1 MINIKEVAKLAN
13 TSITTVSRVINNSG
27 YVKMETRKRIEET
40 IKTLGYKPLE
50 RSSGAKATKTVGLIV
65 PNIENPFY
73 GKVANYLSSVANSF
87 NYNLLL
93 INIKCIDEN
102 KDEVLIDLLNN
113 RVNGLIYASSYRS
126 LEIAHLAQDKGIPV
140 VVLDREITTDKITSV
155 SVNNNYG
162 AFIATEHLIKLGH
175 KNIAYIGASE
185 NMEISTKRKT
195 GYIRALEAN
204 NISVDERQIC
214 YGNYTMQSG
223 FECAEM
229 LLKDNQE
236 ITAVLAVNDLMAIGV
251 INYLHKSG
259 RRVPEDVSVLG
270 FDNIELAG
278 SITPSLT
285 TVEYPIERMSEVVIE
300 LLLRQINDGGNSVE
314 ALTLFPKL
322 VVRES
327 TGPVKR

>member
-1 MINIKEVAKLAN
+1 MINIKEVAKLSE

-27 YVKMETRKRIEET
+27 YVKLETRKRIEET

-50 RSSGAKATKTVGLIV
+50 RSGGAKETKTFGLIV

-73 GKVANYLSSVANSF
+73 GKMANHLSSVANSF

-93 INIKCIDEN
+93 ININCIDEN
-102 KDEVLIDLLNN
+102 KDEVLSDLLAN

-126 LEIAHLAQDKGIPV
+126 LEIAHIAQDKGIPV

-162 AFIATEHLIKLGH
+162 AYIATEHLIKLGH

-185 NMEISTKRKT
+185 NMEISTKRKM
-195 GYIRALEAN
+195 GYLRALEVN
-204 NISVDERQIC
+204 NISLDERHIC

-223 FECAEM
+223 FECSEM
-229 LLKDNQE
+229 LLRDNQE

-259 RRVPEDVSVLG
+259 RKVPEDVSVIG

-285 TVEYPIERMSEVVIE
+285 TVGYPIERMSEVVIE
-300 LLLRQINDGGNSVE
+300 LLLRQIKDSVNSIE

-322 VVRES
+322 IVRES
-327 TGPVKR
+327 TGLVK

>member
-1 MINIKEVAKLAN
+1 MINIKEVAMLAN
-13 TSITTVSRVINNSG
+13 SSITTVSRVINNSG
-27 YVKMETRKRIEET
+27 YVKMETRKRIEEA
-40 IKTLGYKPLE
+40 IKNLGYKPLE
-50 RSSGAKATKTVGLIV
+50 RSGGAKATKTFGLIV

-73 GKVANYLSSVANSF
+73 GKMANYLSSVANSF

-140 VVLDREITTDKITSV
+140 VVLDREIKTDKITSV

-195 GYIRALEAN
+195 GYLRALEAN

-259 RRVPEDVSVLG
+259 RKVPEDVSVLG
-270 FDNIELAG
+270 FDNIELSG

-300 LLLRQINDGGNSVE
+300 LLLRQINDTGNSVE

-327 TGPVKR
+327 TGPVKK

>member
-1 MINIKEVAKLAN
+1 MINLKEVAKLSN

-50 RSSGAKATKTVGLIV
+50 RSGGVKAAKTFGLIV

-73 GKVANYLSSVANSF
+73 GKMANYLSSIANSF

-140 VVLDREITTDKITSV
+140 VVLDREIKTDKITSV

-195 GYIRALEAN
+195 GYLRALETE
-204 NISVDERQIC
+204 NITIDERNIC

-259 RRVPEDVSVLG
+259 RKVPEDVSVLG

-300 LLLRQINDGGNSVE
+300 LLLRQINDIGNSVE

-327 TGPVKR
+327 TGSVKE

>member
-50 RSSGAKATKTVGLIV
+50 RSGGAKATKTFGLIV

-73 GKVANYLSSVANSF
+73 GKMANHLSSVANSF
-87 NYNLLL
+87 NYNLLF

-195 GYIRALEAN
+195 GYLRALEAN

-259 RRVPEDVSVLG
+259 RKVPEDVSVLG

-300 LLLRQINDGGNSVE
+300 LLLRQINDTGNSVE

>member
-13 TSITTVSRVINNSG
+13 TSITTVSRAINNSG

-40 IKTLGYKPLE
+40 IKILGYKPLE
-50 RSSGAKATKTVGLIV
+50 RSGGAKATKTFGLIV

-73 GKVANYLSSVANSF
+73 GKMANHLSNVANSF

-140 VVLDREITTDKITSV
+140 VVLDREIKTDKITSV

-175 KNIAYIGASE
+175 KNIAFIGASE
-185 NMEISTKRKT
+185 KMEISTKRKT
-195 GYIRALEAN
+195 GYLRALEAN

-259 RRVPEDVSVLG
+259 RKVPEDVSVLG

-300 LLLRQINDGGNSVE
+300 LLLRQISDTGNSVE

-327 TGPVKR
+327 TGPVKK

>member
-1 MINIKEVAKLAN
+1 MIKLKEVAKLSN

-27 YVKMETRKRIEET
+27 YVKLETRKRIEET
-40 IKTLGYKPLE
+40 IKTHGYKALE
-50 RSSGAKATKTVGLIV
+50 RSSGTKATKTFGLIV

-73 GKVANYLSSVANSF
+73 GKMANHLSSVANSF

-102 KDEVLIDLLNN
+102 KDEVLFDLLNN
-113 RVNGLIYASSYRS
+113 RVDGVIYASSYRS
-126 LEIAHLAQDKGIPV
+126 LEIAHIARDKGIPV
-140 VVLDREITTDKITSV
+140 VVLDREIQNDKITSV
-155 SVNNNYG
+155 IVNNNYG
-162 AFIATEHLIKLGH
+162 AYIATEHLIKLGH
-175 KNIAYIGASE
+175 KNIAYIGAAK
-185 NMEISTKRKT
+185 NMEISTTRKS
-195 GYIRALEAN
+195 GYIRALEAYN
-204 NISVDERQIC
+204 VPLVERYIC
-214 YGNYTMQSG
+214 YGNYTLQSG

-259 RRVPEDVSVLG
+259 RRVPEDVSILG

-285 TVEYPIERMSEVVIE
+285 TVEYPIVRMSEVVIDM
-300 LLLRQINDGGNSVE
+300 LLRQINDNGNSVE

-327 TGPVKR
+327 TGPVKK

>member
-50 RSSGAKATKTVGLIV
+50 RSGGAKATKTFGLIV

-73 GKVANYLSSVANSF
+73 GKMANYLSSVANSF

-93 INIKCIDEN
+93 INIKYIDEN
-102 KDEVLIDLLNN
+102 KDEVLMDLLNN

-126 LEIAHLAQDKGIPV
+126 LEIAHLAQDKDIPV

-175 KNIAYIGASE
+175 KNIAYIGASK

-195 GYIRALEAN
+195 GYLRALEAN
-204 NISVDERQIC
+204 HISVDERQIC

-259 RRVPEDVSVLG
+259 RKVPEDVSVLG

-300 LLLRQINDGGNSVE
+300 LLLRQISDRGNSVE

>member
-1 MINIKEVAKLAN
+1 MINIKEVAKLSE

-27 YVKMETRKRIEET
+27 YVKLETRKRIEET

-50 RSSGAKATKTVGLIV
+50 RSGGAKATKTFGLIV

-73 GKVANYLSSVANSF
+73 GKMANHLSSVANSF

-93 INIKCIDEN
+93 ININCIDEN
-102 KDEVLIDLLNN
+102 KDEVLSDLLAN

-126 LEIAHLAQDKGIPV
+126 LEIAHIAQDKGIPV
-140 VVLDREITTDKITSV
+140 VVLDREITTDRITSV

-162 AFIATEHLIKLGH
+162 AYIATEHLIKLGH

-185 NMEISTKRKT
+185 NMEISTKRKM
-195 GYIRALEAN
+195 GYLRALEVN
-204 NISVDERQIC
+204 NISFDERHLC

-223 FECAEM
+223 FECSEM
-229 LLKDNQE
+229 LLRDNQD

-259 RRVPEDVSVLG
+259 RKVPEDVSVIG

-285 TVEYPIERMSEVVIE
+285 TVGYPIERMSEVVIE
-300 LLLRQINDGGNSVE
+300 LLLRQIKDSVNSIE

-322 VVRES
+322 IVRES
-327 TGPVKR
+327 TGLVK

>member
-285 TVEYPIERMSEVVIE
+285 TVEYPIERMSEVVLE